1 VTREPCVKGTRD
13 KILKEIIGWAEDAST
28 DSPPVYWLTGQA
40 GSGKTSIAYTI
51 TQHFDKIDRAKGPER
66 HTVLGGDFL
75 CSRQFEETKRRVYII
90 PTLVH
95 QLARK
100 SRSFANALHSTGN
113 FDSIDKLS
121 YQMEDL
127 LVGPWHQS
135 DNARR
140 TEIPPYLIVVD
151 ALDEIEDRGG
161 YNFLREL
168 LDEVNSRKLR
178 GLKFLVTSR
187 TDPDLVELCDSF
199 ASKAVCRLQEVP
211 TEEVESDIRTYLH
224 VKLPALMSEAEL
236 VDVAKRAGG
245 LFIYAATVVRYLTP
259 RHKITLAEQRTLM
272 KKLFSQSFA
281 SSSAHSH
288 VDGLYKHV
296 LQQAFSGLDGEILD
310 SRLRILHTF
319 LCTVERTPASV
330 AADLLSQPPEV
341 AEAVLS
347 ELYAVLYAKDGQI
360 LWYHAS
366 FPDFIFSETRS
377 RVELGGEK
385 IDMSCNVTGHNAL
398 LARSCLEMMAKKLHF
413 NIAGISSSFLLDSEN
428 VELKQRVEQNITA
441 DLQYACYHWAQH
453 VDQAESMDTNTL
465 GNLIKNLFPIQVLFW
480 VEAMNLLLSSGR
492 CTQMLQRTHKW
503 VLEVRI
509 SELRINCN

>member
-51 TQHFDKIDRAKGPER
+51 TQHFDKLDRANGPER

-100 SRSFANALHSTGN
+100 SRSFADALHDTGD
-113 FDSIDKLS
+113 FDSIDKPS

-135 DNARR
+135 DNARH

-236 VDVAKRAGG
+236 VDVAKQAGG

-272 KKLFSQSFA
+272 TKLFSQSFTT
-281 SSSAHSH
+281 SSAHSH

-319 LCTVERTPASV
+319 LCTIERTPASV
-330 AADLLSQPPEV
+330 AADLLSQPSEV
-341 AEAVLS
+341 VEAVLS

-377 RVELGGEK
+377 RVELGGQMV
-385 IDMSCNVTGHNAL
+385 DMSCTAAIHNAL
-398 LARSCLEMMAKKLHF
+398 LANSCFQIMMKKLHF
-413 NIAGISSSFLLDSEN
+413 NICNIQSSFLPDSEN
-428 VELKQRVEQNITA
+428 SGLKQQVKQHITA
-441 DLQYACYHWAQH
+441 DLQYACQHWSQH
-453 VDQAESMDTNTL
+453 VEQAESMDTNHL
-465 GNLIKNLFPIQVLFW
+465 CDLMKGFLLIKILFW
-480 VEAMNLLLSSGR
+480 VEAMNLLLLSGK
-492 CTQMLQRTHKW
+492 CAQMLQKARKW
-503 VLEVRI
+503 AMEVRI
-509 SELRINCN
+509 S